1 MQRPDVWKAYKT
13 KKLTVNKKVK
23 KTKKD
28 YYKHQIEGAS
38 GKLKATWKILNDLMG
53 KKSDR
58 TQINGLKTENSGPK
72 SHPEKIAEYLN
83 IHLTNVGPKRASE
96 ILTVDC
102 DVNPA
107 DSQRR
112 VNSSFEL
119 KEVTI
124 SDVFKKL
131 QEVNV
136 AKATGHDNIPKKILK
151 IAAPVIS
158 LSLADLFNLS
168 ITINASPD
176 DWKVAKVFPLFKS
189 GERNDPNNFRPISV
203 LPTVERLVY
212 EQMYIYLTEN
222 NLIIILG
229 LDHFIQ
235 L

>member
-1 MQRPDVWKAYKT
+1 
-13 KKLTVNKKVK
+13 
-23 KTKKD
+23 
-28 YYKHQIEGAS
+28 
-38 GKLKATWKILNDLMG
+38 MG
-53 KKSDR
+53 KKSDS
-58 TQINGLKTENSGPK
+58 TQINDSKTENSGPL
-72 SHPEKIAEYLN
+72 SEPEKIAEYLN
-83 IHLTNVGPKRASE
+83 IHFTNVGPKLASE
-96 ILTVDC
+96 IPTVDC

-107 DSQRR
+107 DSQQR

-136 AKATGHDNIPKKILK
+136 ARATGHDNIPNKILK

-168 ITINASPD
+168 ITTNTFPD

-203 LPTVERLVY
+203 LPTIARVFERLVY
-212 EQMYIYLTEN
+212 EQMYAYFTEN
-222 NLIIILG
+222 TNVS
-229 LDHFIQ
+229 
-235 L
+235 